1 MFSKALFKQ
10 SCKANGIMWAI
21 ITFAVC
27 CMLACVMMISG
38 GGGIGVIRTG
48 ITNTI
53 VESSLD
59 AQTKTRSTTYYTIV
73 VPGLEAF
80 DQTFASTYQTKYS
93 EITTSDPST
102 DTTMAAYQSS
112 QYAMTQAVGAVNDYV
127 NAFCLANGYEDGS
140 QEKQELQGLMFA
152 CFNLDLDGDGTADF
166 QYFYDA
172 YGSDVQPYTV
182 EFPLSGISNPARAEQ
197 RKVYARTYC
206 SVFFAGNMIS
216 EDNIDKVVAEL
227 EKYDISKED
236 YQKLT
241 YTDASGNDVSKYTGE
256 TGYHYI
262 KDLSI
267 TNIITFQARLDYEV
281 SLITATDPAQRA
293 LEEQNIKTNLIEE
306 VGKTFLSTLPQDVSD
321 SLQELGQMDIFGMI
335 TGSVYFKMAGL
346 LLPIIYIIMVANN
359 LIAGQVDS
367 GSMAYVL
374 STSTKRKQ
382 VIFTQAIFL
391 VASLFAMFACVT
403 VTGMICMACL
413 DKTMITI
420 SYYEIGMLSLGAF
433 ITLFAMSGISFLASC
448 WFNRSKHSMSI
459 GGGINMFFLVAT
471 MLGLFGS
478 KVLPSVVRLGS
489 LNFFNYCSIISLFDE
504 ISIMA
509 GTTTFIWKLAILAVV
524 GIVCY
529 IIGALKFEKKDLP
542 L

>member
-27 CMLACVMMISG
+27 CMLACVMMIAG

-59 AQTKTRSTTYYTIV
+59 AQAKTRSTTYYTIV
-73 VPGLEAF
+73 VPGLEKF
-80 DQTFASTYQTKYS
+80 DETFKSAYQTKYS
-93 EITTSDPST
+93 EIMTDDPSA
-102 DTTMAAYQSS
+102 DTTIAASQSS
-112 QYAMTQAVGAVNDYV
+112 QYAMAQAVGAVNGYV
-127 NAFCLANGYEDGS
+127 NAFCAANGYADDS
-140 QEKQELQGLMFA
+140 QEKQEIQGLMFA
-152 CFNLDLDGDGTADF
+152 CFNLDLDENGTADF
-166 QYFYDA
+166 QYFYNE
-172 YGSDVQPYTV
+172 YGADIQPYTNTLDSV
-182 EFPLSGISNPARAEQ
+182 SDPD
-197 RKVYARTYC
+197 RKVQRQEYARTYC
-206 SVFFAGNMIS
+206 SVFFAGNMVS

-227 EKYDISKED
+227 EKYDISKDD

-241 YTDASGNDVSKYTGE
+241 YKDASGNDVSKYTGE
-256 TGYHYI
+256 TGYQYVR
-262 KDLSI
+262 DLSI
-267 TNIITFQARLDYEV
+267 DSIVVFQARLDYEL
-281 SLITATDPAQRA
+281 SNISATDLTSQQQ
-293 LEEQNIKTNLIEE
+293 EEQRIIAELIEE
-306 VGKTFLSTLPQDVSD
+306 TGRTFLSTLPSEVSS

-374 STSTKRKQ
+374 STSTKRRQ

-391 VASLFAMFACVT
+391 IASLFAMFACVT
-403 VTGMICMACL
+403 VTGMVCMACL

-478 KVLPSVVRLGS
+478 NVLPGVIRLSS

-529 IIGALKFEKKDLP
+529 IVGALKFEKKDLP